1 MASSAISTAEQS
13 RPTSSRFALG
23 ERLFLGALSG
33 SAWFMLLLLGGIFLT
48 LLIGSRLS
56 IREFGFSFLTETEWN
71 PVTGEF
77 GALPFL
83 AGTIVTSFLAIA
95 ISIFFSLAIALFL
108 GEYFRKGM
116 ISSFLRSMVELL
128 AGIPSVIYGFWALF
142 FLVPLIRE
150 LEMKLGVAPYGVGIL
165 TASIILAIMV
175 VPYSAS
181 VAREVIALVPTD
193 LKEAAYSLGATRFEV
208 IMRVVIPYARS
219 GIFAGVLLSLGR
231 ALGETMA
238 VTMVIGNMN
247 ALPKDIFG
255 PANTMASIIANEFT
269 EATEAVYLSAL
280 LEIALLLFIV
290 STVINVVGKL
300 VISRFGRLED

>member
-1 MASSAISTAEQS
+1 
-13 RPTSSRFALG
+13 
-23 ERLFLGALSG
+23 
-33 SAWFMLLLLGGIFLT
+33 MLLLLGGIFIT
-48 LLIGSRLS
+48 LLISSRLS
-56 IREFGFSFLTETEWN
+56 IRKFGFSFLIETEWN

-83 AGTIVTSFLAIA
+83 AGTILTSFLAIA
-95 ISIFFSLAIALFL
+95 ISIFFSMAIALFL

-128 AGIPSVIYGFWALF
+128 AGIPSVIYGLWALF

-150 LEMKLGVAPYGVGIL
+150 LEMKLGVAPYGVGVL

-175 VPYSAS
+175 IPYSAS
-181 VAREVIALVPTD
+181 VAREVIALVPTN

-208 IMRVVIPYARS
+208 IMRVVIPYGRS

-247 ALPKDIFG
+247 ALPTDIFS

-290 STVINVVGKL
+290 STIINIIGKL
-300 VISRFGRLED
+300 VINRFGRLD